1 LNNQFFYFG
10 NEYENAVADYSLKS
24 VSDAVINYDC
34 KVHKADF
41 HFYEAEVNNL
51 ARQRGA
57 QKKFIAIY
65 WTDHEHLPFGRGGN
79 TKADTAQE
87 VTSRNAFREIL
98 IILRKQT
105 YYGIRSTSNSTTLL
119 FLEKNNVY
127 CLLYS
132 CEIKNNCF
140 LIFIYY
146 LIWNNIVAESKRQS
160 KKYTKDD

>member
-41 HFYEAEVNNL
+41 HFYEAEVNNR

-65 WTDHEHLPFGRGGN
+65 WTGHEHLPFGRGGN

-87 VTSRNAFREIL
+87 AFREIL
-98 IILRKQT
+98 FILRKQA
-105 YYGIRSTSNSTTLL
+105 YSGVRSTSNSTTLL
-119 FLEKNNVY
+119 FLEK
-127 CLLYS
+127 
-132 CEIKNNCF
+132 K
-140 LIFIYY
+140 
-146 LIWNNIVAESKRQS
+146 
-160 KKYTKDD
+160 